1 LTLHPNDAVATND
14 RAARGDAIGIV
25 GTGRLAQALGALLRG
40 SGLPVCAVA
49 GRNRKAAEDASAF
62 IGCAAAL
69 SIKELPRRAQHILVA
84 VSDDAIP
91 AVARELASGRLKGSV
106 VLHTS
111 GAAGPEALAALR
123 DNGNAVGVLHP
134 LQAVPDAKRGMETLP
149 GAAYAFA
156 GDERACAWARVLIK
170 HLDGK
175 PLAVD
180 PGRWR
185 HYHAAAV
192 MASNYNVTL
201 VDAALELMEIAGL
214 GQRQALDA
222 LAPLIR
228 GTTENILLSD
238 PAAALTGPVRRG
250 DTGTVRGHLAALE
263 GGSPET
269 RRLYAS
275 AGLRTVMLARR
286 AGLPASVADELVK
299 ILAESL
305 SEHE

>member
-1 LTLHPNDAVATND
+1 MAEN
-14 RAARGDAIGIV
+14 AIGIV
-25 GTGRLAQALGALLRG
+25 GTGRLAKALGALLRA
-40 SGLPVCAVA
+40 SGLPVCVVA
-49 GRNRKAAEDASAF
+49 GRSQEAAEKAATF

-69 SIKELPRRAQHILVA
+69 SIGELPRRAQHILVA

-91 AVARELASGRLKGSV
+91 AVARELASGGIEGSV

-123 DNGNAVGVLHP
+123 DDGNAVGVLHP

-156 GDERACAWARVLIK
+156 GDDSACTWAQVLIR

-201 VDAALELMEIAGL
+201 VDAALELMEIVGL
-214 GQRQALDA
+214 NQRQALEA

-238 PAAALTGPVRRG
+238 PAAALTGPIRRG

-269 RRLYAS
+269 QRLYAS
-275 AGLRTVMLARR
+275 AGLRTVLLARR
-286 AGLPASVADELVK
+286 AGLPASVADQLVK

-305 SEHE
+305 GKHE

>member
-1 LTLHPNDAVATND
+1 VAN
-14 RAARGDAIGIV
+14 GDAIGIL
-25 GTGRLAQALGALLRG
+25 GTGRLAKALGALLRG

-49 GRNRKAAEDASAF
+49 GRSRKAAEE
-62 IGCAAAL
+62 AATFVGGAEAL
-69 SIKELPRRAQHILVA
+69 SIGELSRRAHHILIA

-91 AVARELASGRLKGSV
+91 AVARELAAGGIENSV

-111 GAAGPEALAALR
+111 GAAGPEALASLR
-123 DNGNAVGVLHP
+123 GDGNAVGVLHP
-134 LQAVPDAKRGMETLP
+134 LQTVPDSNRGMETLP
-149 GAAYAFA
+149 CAAYAFA
-156 GDERACAWARVLIK
+156 GDDRACAWARLLIR

-180 PGRWR
+180 PAHWR
-185 HYHAAAV
+185 HYHAGAV

-201 VDAALELMEIAGL
+201 VDAALELMKIAGL

-228 GTTENILLSD
+228 GATENILVSN

-263 GGSPET
+263 AAAPET

-275 AGLRTVMLARR
+275 AGLRTVLLARR
-286 AGLPASVADELVK
+286 AGLRASVADELVK

-305 SEHE
+305 TGHE

>member
-1 LTLHPNDAVATND
+1 MALHPNDAVA
-14 RAARGDAIGIV
+14 RDAIGIL
-25 GTGRLAQALGALLRG
+25 GTGRLAKALGALLRG
-40 SGLPVCAVA
+40 RGLPVCAVA
-49 GRNRKAAEDASAF
+49 GRSRKASEEAAAF
-62 IGCAAAL
+62 IGGAEAL
-69 SIKELPRRAQHILVA
+69 SIGELPRRAQHILIA

-91 AVARELASGRLKGSV
+91 AVARELAVGGIENSV

-111 GAAGPEALAALR
+111 GAAGPEALASLR
-123 DNGNAVGVLHP
+123 GDGNSAGVLHP
-134 LQAVPDAKRGMETLP
+134 LQAVPDAKRGLETLP

-156 GDERACAWARVLIK
+156 GDDGACAWARLLIR

-180 PGRWR
+180 PAHWR

-201 VDAALELMEIAGL
+201 VDTALELMEIAGL
-214 GQRQALDA
+214 GQREALDA

-228 GTTENILLSD
+228 GATENILVSN
-238 PAAALTGPVRRG
+238 PAAALTGPIRRG

-263 GGSPET
+263 AVAPET

-275 AGLRTVMLARR
+275 AGLRTVLLARR
-286 AGLPASVADELVK
+286 AGLPAPVADELVK

-305 SEHE
+305 TGHE